1 LRSALNKVDS
11 LRDKIYLQSR
21 SRLQDYE
28 PIVGRSCLEELR
40 VLAGELSGKIIQI
53 INSTFVGGG
62 VAEILEHM
70 VPLLNQLG
78 VDARWDVISSSEE
91 FFEVTKKFHN
101 ALHGKREK
109 ISPEDFALFSEI
121 TERNL
126 EEMRFYGDYFFIH
139 DPQPVALIAKKKEI
153 GKRWVWRC
161 HIDVSSP
168 DKKVWKFLRDF
179 IVDYDAAVFSSPN
192 FAQQLPIRQFLI
204 TPSIDPLSDKN
215 KELDSGTIDTVLKK
229 YGLTSDKPMIVQIS
243 RFDRLKDPL
252 GVIEAFEMVR
262 KNIDCQLVLA
272 GGTATD
278 DPESEEV
285 LKEVR
290 RRAEGNPDIHVLM
303 IPSESDLEINAL
315 QRAATVIIQKS
326 LKEGFGL
333 TISEALW
340 KAKPVVASA
349 VGGIPLQIKNKLTG
363 LLCYT
368 VEGAAYALK
377 QLLSN
382 PEYANWLG
390 QNGKEHVKQ
399 NFLITG
405 HLKDYLLMFLS
416 LDQNSDVI
424 YL

>member
-1 LRSALNKVDS
+1 LPNE
-11 LRDKIYLQSR
+11 IHLQSR

-28 PIVGRSCLEELR
+28 PIVGRSGIEELR
-40 VLAGELSGKIIQI
+40 VLAGELSGRVIQI
-53 INSTFVGGG
+53 INSTFIGGG

-70 VPLLNQLG
+70 VPLLNQVG
-78 VDARWDVISSSEE
+78 VDARWNVITGSEA

-101 ALHGKREK
+101 ALHGEKEK
-109 ISPEDFALFSEI
+109 ILPEDFLLFSEV
-121 TERNL
+121 TNRNL
-126 EEMRFYGDYFFIH
+126 KEMQFYGDIFFIH

-153 GKRWVWRC
+153 GRKWVWRC
-161 HIDVSSP
+161 HIDVSNP
-168 DKKVWKFLRDF
+168 DNKAWQFLRDF
-179 IVDYDAAVFSSPN
+179 VVEYDAAVFSAPN

-215 KELDSGTIDTVLKK
+215 KELDSGTIDSVLAK

-262 KNIDCQLVLA
+262 RNIDCQLVLA

-278 DPESEEV
+278 DPECEDVLEEV
-285 LKEVR
+285 RK
-290 RRAEGNPDIHVLM
+290 RAGDNPDIHILLV
-303 IPSESDLEINAL
+303 PPESDIEINAL
-315 QRAATVIIQKS
+315 QRAATVVIQKS
-326 LKEGFGL
+326 LREGFGL

-349 VGGIPLQIKNKLTG
+349 VGGIPLQIRNKITG
-363 LLCYT
+363 LLCYS
-368 VEGAAYALK
+368 VEGAAFALR

-390 QNGKEHVKQ
+390 RNGKEHVRQ
-399 NFLITG
+399 NFLITS
-405 HLKDYLLMFLS
+405 HLKNYLLVFLS
-416 LDQNSDVI
+416 LEHQNEVVHF
-424 YL
+424 

>member
-1 LRSALNKVDS
+1 MENKVYS
-11 LRDKIYLQSR
+11 QSR
-21 SRLQDYE
+21 ARLQDYE

-40 VLAGELSGKIIQI
+40 ILAEELAGKIVQN

-78 VDARWDVISSSEE
+78 VDARWDVIQGSDK

-101 ALHGKREK
+101 ALHGNREK
-109 ISPEDFALFSEI
+109 ISAEDYALFSEI
-121 TERNL
+121 TQQNL
-126 EEMRFYGDYFFIH
+126 EEARLYGDILFVH
-139 DPQPVALIAKKKEI
+139 DPQPVGLIAKKKEI
-153 GKRWVWRC
+153 GRKWVWRC
-161 HIDVSSP
+161 HIDVSNP
-168 DKKVWKFLRDF
+168 NKKVWKFLRGF
-179 IVDYDAAVFSSPN
+179 VVDYDAAVFSAPS

-215 KELDSGTIDTVLKK
+215 KELDSGTIDSVLTK

-252 GVIEAFEMVR
+252 GVIKAFEMV
-262 KNIDCQLVLA
+262 KKSIDCQLVLA

-285 LKEVR
+285 LEEVR
-290 RRAEGNPDIHVLM
+290 KRAEGSNDIHILLV
-303 IPSESDLEINAL
+303 PPESDLEINAL
-315 QRAATVIIQKS
+315 QRAATIIMQKS

-340 KAKPVVASA
+340 KAKPVVATA
-349 VGGIPLQIKNKLTG
+349 VGGIPLQIRNKFTG
-363 LLCYT
+363 LLCHT
-368 VEGAAYALK
+368 VEGAAYALR

-382 PEYANWLG
+382 PEYANLLG
-390 QNGKEHVKQ
+390 QNGREHVRQ
-399 NFLITG
+399 NFLITS
-405 HLKDYLLMFLS
+405 HLKDYLLMFIA
-416 LDQNSDVI
+416 LDYPEDI
-424 YL
+424 IHL

>member
-1 LRSALNKVDS
+1 MK
-11 LRDKIYLQSR
+11 DKIYLRSR
-21 SRLQDYE
+21 SRLLDYE
-28 PIVGRSCLEELR
+28 PIVGISCLEDLK
-40 VLAGELSGKIIQI
+40 VLAGKLSGKIIQT

-78 VDARWDVISSSEE
+78 VDARWDVISGNEE

-101 ALHGKREK
+101 ALHGKRER
-109 ISPEDFALFSEI
+109 ISSEDFALFSEV

-126 EEMRFYGDYFFIH
+126 EEIKFYGDYLFIH
-139 DPQPVALIAKKKEI
+139 DPQPIGLIAKKKEI
-153 GKRWVWRC
+153 GKKWIWRC
-161 HIDVSSP
+161 HIDVSKP
-168 DKKVWKFLRDF
+168 HKKVWKFLHDF
-179 IVDYDAAVFSSPN
+179 VVDYDAVVFSSPN
-192 FAQQLPIRQFLI
+192 FAQKLPIRQFLV

-215 KELDSGTIDTVLKK
+215 KELDSATVDSVLEK

-252 GVIEAFEMVR
+252 GVIEAFEMVS

-272 GGTATD
+272 GGTADD

-285 LKEVR
+285 LTEVR
-290 RRAEGNPDIHVLM
+290 RRAEGNHDIHVLLV
-303 IPSESDLEINAL
+303 PPESDIDINAL
-315 QRAATVIIQKS
+315 QRAATIVMQKS

-349 VGGIPLQIKNKLTG
+349 VGGIPLQVKNKLTG

-390 QNGKEHVKQ
+390 QNGREHVKQ
-399 NFLITG
+399 NFLITN
-405 HLKDYLLMFLS
+405 HLKDYLLVFLS
-416 LDQNSDVI
+416 LDQHSDVV

>member
-1 LRSALNKVDS
+1 LQNE
-11 LRDKIYLQSR
+11 IHLQSR
-21 SRLQDYE
+21 VRLQDYE

-40 VLAGELSGKIIQI
+40 MLAEKFSGKVVQI
-53 INSTFVGGG
+53 INSTFIGGG

-78 VDARWDVISSSEE
+78 VDVRWNVINGSNE

-101 ALHGKREK
+101 ALHGKHEK
-109 ISPEDFALFSEI
+109 ISPQDFALFSEV
-121 TERNL
+121 TKQNL
-126 EEMRFYGDYFFIH
+126 GEMSFYGDIIFVH
-139 DPQPVALIAKKKEI
+139 DPQPVGLIAKKKEM
-153 GKRWVWRC
+153 GRKWAWRC

-179 IVDYDAAVFSSPN
+179 IVEYDAAVFSAPN

-204 TPSIDPLSDKN
+204 SPSIDPLSDKN
-215 KELDSGTIDTVLKK
+215 RGLDSGTIKAVLTK
-229 YGLTSDKPMIVQIS
+229 YGLVSDKPMITQIS

-262 KNIDCQLVLA
+262 KSIDCQLVLA

-278 DPESEEV
+278 DPESEVV
-285 LKEVR
+285 LEEVR
-290 RRAEGNPDIHVLM
+290 KRAEEHPDVHVLLV
-303 IPSESDLEINAL
+303 PPESDIEINAL
-315 QRAATVIIQKS
+315 QQAATIIIQKS

-349 VGGIPLQIKNKLTG
+349 VGGIPLQIKNKFTG

-368 VEGAAYALK
+368 VEGAAYDLK

-405 HLKDYLLMFLS
+405 HLKDYLLMFLAM
-416 LDQNSDVI
+416 DQPSEVI

>member
-1 LRSALNKVDS
+1 MQDEIS
-11 LRDKIYLQSR
+11 LQSR
-21 SRLQDYE
+21 TRLQDYE

-40 VLAGELSGKIIQI
+40 MLSEKFSGKIVQI
-53 INSTFVGGG
+53 INSTFIGGG

-78 VDARWDVISSSEE
+78 VDVRWNVINGSDE

-109 ISPEDFALFSEI
+109 VSTRDFDLFSEV
-121 TERNL
+121 TELNL
-126 EEMRFYGDYFFIH
+126 KEMSFYGDILFIH
-139 DPQPVALIAKKKEI
+139 DPQPAGLIAKKKEI
-153 GKRWVWRC
+153 GRKWLWRC

-168 DKKVWKFLRDF
+168 DKKVWSFLRRF
-179 IVDYDAAVFSSPN
+179 VVDYDAAVFSAPN
-192 FAQQLPIRQFLI
+192 FAQQLPIRQFLV

-215 KELDSGTIDTVLKK
+215 KELDSGTIDTVLAK
-229 YGLTSDKPMIVQIS
+229 YGLVSDKPMITQVS

-262 KNIDCQLVLA
+262 KSIDCQLVLA

-285 LKEVR
+285 LEEVR
-290 RRAEGNPDIHVLM
+290 KRAENNPDVHVLLV
-303 IPSESDLEINAL
+303 PPESDIDINAL
-315 QRAATVIIQKS
+315 QQAATVILQKS

-349 VGGIPLQIKNKLTG
+349 VGGIPLQIKNKFTG

-382 PEYANWLG
+382 PEYANQLG

-405 HLKDYLLMFLS
+405 HLKNYLLMFLA
-416 LDQNSDVI
+416 LDQGSEVVH
-424 YL
+424 L

>member
-1 LRSALNKVDS
+1 MQNE
-11 LRDKIYLQSR
+11 IHLQSR
-21 SRLQDYE
+21 TRLQDYE

-40 VLAGELSGKIIQI
+40 MLSEKFSGKIVQI
-53 INSTFVGGG
+53 INSTFIGGG

-78 VDARWDVISSSEE
+78 VDARWNVINGSEE

-101 ALHGKREK
+101 ALHGKRERV
-109 ISPEDFALFSEI
+109 SAQDFALFSEV

-126 EEMRFYGDYFFIH
+126 KEISFYGDILFIH
-139 DPQPVALIAKKKEI
+139 DPQPVGLIAKKKEI
-153 GKRWVWRC
+153 GRKWLWRC

-168 DKKVWKFLRDF
+168 DKKVWSFLRRF
-179 IVDYDAAVFSSPN
+179 IVDYDAAVFSAPN
-192 FAQQLPIRQFLI
+192 FAQQLPIRQFLV

-215 KELDSGTIDTVLKK
+215 KELDSGTIDAVLAK
-229 YGLTSDKPMIVQIS
+229 YDLVSDKPMITQVS

-262 KNIDCQLVLA
+262 KSIDCQLVLA

-285 LKEVR
+285 LEEVR
-290 RRAEGNPDIHVLM
+290 KRAEDNPDIHILFV
-303 IPSESDLEINAL
+303 PPESDIDINAL
-315 QRAATVIIQKS
+315 QRAATVILQKS

-349 VGGIPLQIKNKLTG
+349 VGGIPLQVKNKFTG

-368 VEGAAYALK
+368 VEGAAYDLK

-382 PEYANWLG
+382 PEYASQLG

-405 HLKDYLLMFLS
+405 HLKNYLLMFLT
-416 LDQNSDVI
+416 LDQPSEVVH
-424 YL
+424 L

>member
-1 LRSALNKVDS
+1 MH
-11 LRDKIYLQSR
+11 LQSR
-21 SRLQDYE
+21 TRLQDYE

-40 VLAGELSGKIIQI
+40 ILSEKFSGKVIQI
-53 INSTFVGGG
+53 INSTSIGGG

-78 VDARWDVISSSEE
+78 VDVRWNVINGSDE

-101 ALHGKREK
+101 ALHGKRER
-109 ISPEDFALFSEI
+109 ILTRDFDLFSEV

-126 EEMRFYGDYFFIH
+126 KEMSFYGDILFVH
-139 DPQPVALIAKKKEI
+139 DPQPVGLIAKKKEI
-153 GKRWVWRC
+153 GRKWLWRC

-168 DKKVWKFLRDF
+168 DKKVWSFLRRF
-179 IVDYDAAVFSSPN
+179 IVDYDAAVFSAPN
-192 FAQQLPIRQFLI
+192 FAQQLPIRQFLV

-215 KELDSGTIDTVLKK
+215 KELDSGTIDAVLAK
-229 YGLTSDKPMIVQIS
+229 YGLISDKPMITQVS

-252 GVIEAFEMVR
+252 GVIEAFEMVK

-285 LKEVR
+285 LEEVR
-290 RRAEGNPDIHVLM
+290 KRAEENPDVHVLLV
-303 IPSESDLEINAL
+303 PPESDVDINAL
-315 QRAATVIIQKS
+315 QQAATVIIQKS

-349 VGGIPLQIKNKLTG
+349 VGGIPLQVKNKFTG

-382 PEYANWLG
+382 PEYASQLG

-405 HLKDYLLMFLS
+405 HLKNYLLMFLA
-416 LDQNSDVI
+416 LDQMSEVVHF
-424 YL
+424 